1 MFPQAG
7 VAIGAS
13 AESAPKMH
21 ALAPYSKLLFILR
34 LFKACLWIL
43 LFGLPLIACEEEF
56 ADEEMHPCVRA
67 AHCNYDTQSQK
78 TSCAPG
84 YHWQDPGN
92 PNDYR
97 CIASDICI
105 PSSCA
110 AENAECG
117 VIPDGCGGLIECG
130 SCIYG
135 QTCGAAGINRC
146 GVGSCSPQDCASAA
160 AQCGSISDGCGATL
174 ACGNCPQGQSCGLAG
189 IANQCGESPCI
200 PTTCAI
206 AEIACGSIDD
216 TCGGTLN
223 CGECPEEEP
232 QCGNGQLEAGEAC
245 DGYNLNN
252 ESCASLTE
260 GNGTLSCNAQCAFD
274 LSQCSSQNPCPEN
287 AYVEGDSCYCMDGY
301 MVNSTQDGCVSTEG
315 ACPPNASPAGNG
327 CACDQG
333 YVVNSTQD
341 GCVVYIPEVCH
352 TPYHNFPLSPV
363 SWADRFTLE
372 YSANDDFLVKDTVS
386 GLMWQGCEYGKSGNG
401 CNDGESIKLTWAD
414 AVEHCDNFVVDSY
427 DDWYLPEIDQILVLT
442 HKSGNPAPLTHV
454 FVNSSENSELL
465 SATYNAVWES
475 YRSVS
480 MEDGTSVH
488 AGAESLSLVRCVRNM
503 PEATALQE
511 TGRCLEPGFSLNS
524 MQWPTVKD
532 ELTGLMWH
540 GCAVGTEFNT
550 CINHTAYVGGNY
562 QTARAGCNEANWA
575 GYSNWRLPSLWEL
588 ESILAYSREERPFID
603 TELFKYVSSGGFW
616 TTTKTSAGAYWTV
629 NFWNGTTDINEY
641 VDDTHGIRKW
651 ICVRNID

>member
-1 MFPQAG
+1 
-7 VAIGAS
+7 
-13 AESAPKMH
+13 
-21 ALAPYSKLLFILR
+21 
-34 LFKACLWIL
+34 
-43 LFGLPLIACEEEF
+43 
-56 ADEEMHPCVRA
+56 
-67 AHCNYDTQSQK
+67 
-78 TSCAPG
+78 
-84 YHWQDPGN
+84 
-92 PNDYR
+92 

-341 GCVVYIPEVCH
+341 G
-352 TPYHNFPLSPV
+352 
-363 SWADRFTLE
+363 
-372 YSANDDFLVKDTVS
+372 
-386 GLMWQGCEYGKSGNG
+386 
-401 CNDGESIKLTWAD
+401 
-414 AVEHCDNFVVDSY
+414 
-427 DDWYLPEIDQILVLT
+427 
-442 HKSGNPAPLTHV
+442 
-454 FVNSSENSELL
+454 
-465 SATYNAVWES
+465 
-475 YRSVS
+475 
-480 MEDGTSVH
+480 
-488 AGAESLSLVRCVRNM
+488 
-503 PEATALQE
+503 
-511 TGRCLEPGFSLNS
+511 
-524 MQWPTVKD
+524 
-532 ELTGLMWH
+532 
-540 GCAVGTEFNT
+540 
-550 CINHTAYVGGNY
+550 
-562 QTARAGCNEANWA
+562 
-575 GYSNWRLPSLWEL
+575 
-588 ESILAYSREERPFID
+588 
-603 TELFKYVSSGGFW
+603 
-616 TTTKTSAGAYWTV
+616 
-629 NFWNGTTDINEY
+629 
-641 VDDTHGIRKW
+641 
-651 ICVRNID
+651 